1 MVFTMSLG
9 FKTGGRAKGT
19 PNKRTL
25 EVMLRLENIGCDP
38 LEGMARLAMDASNSP
53 ELRGKMYSELAQYL
67 YPKRRATELNIDDQ
81 NPCALQVTW
90 ISQSRS
96 DLVE

>member
-1 MVFTMSLG
+1 MAIG
-9 FKTGGRAKGT
+9 FKTGGRKSGI

-25 EVMLRLENIGCDP
+25 EVALRLENIGCDP
-38 LEGMARLAMDASNSP
+38 IEGMAKLAMDTNCSP

-81 NPCALQVTW
+81 NSGTLQVTW
-90 ISQSRS
+90 ISQSQS
-96 DLVE
+96 DLA

>member
-1 MVFTMSLG
+1 MSLS
-9 FKTGGRAKGT
+9 FKTGGRIKGT

-38 LEGMARLAMDASNSP
+38 IEGMARLAMDPSNSP

-81 NPCALQVTW
+81 PSALQVTW
-90 ISQSRS
+90 ISQSRG

>member
-1 MVFTMSLG
+1 MSLG

-25 EVMLRLENIGCDP
+25 EVMLRLKNIGCDP
-38 LEGMARLAMDASNSP
+38 IEGMARLAMDASNSP

-81 NPCALQVTW
+81 NSGTLQVTW
-90 ISQSRS
+90 ISQSQR
-96 DLVE
+96 DLAS